1 MYKPRE
7 HNEEQAIAGMTRR
20 GALKLT
26 AAAVAMPL
34 FSKVPDSTQVAAASL
49 PRKQV
54 AKNRTEWL
62 QYAGDKASTKYSPLG
77 QITAE
82 NFTRREDLAD
92 AAFPDQTGGVRSAK
106 RHGR

>member
-7 HNEEQAIAGMTRR
+7 HNEERAIAGMTRR

-34 FSKVPDSTQVAAASL
+34 FSKVPDNTQVAAASLL

-62 QYAGDKASTKYSPLG
+62 LF
-77 QITAE
+77 E
-82 NFTRREDLAD
+82 
-92 AAFPDQTGGVRSAK
+92 
-106 RHGR
+106 